1 MMKELALHVLDITEN
16 SVRGDASVIEIVIE
30 ENLKENRFSMEIND
44 DGRGIPAE
52 TLKTIKS
59 PFTTSRS
66 HRKVGMGI
74 PFLNDTCEMCGGY
87 LNIESEVGVGT
98 KVKAVMEYDS
108 IDRPPLG
115 DIAST
120 LLNLFASYSEVA
132 FLYRHIYQGKEM
144 EEAEEF
150 SISTPELDEIL
161 EGVPLS
167 TPSVFV
173 WVKGFIKDSIEELR
187 RES

>member
-1 MMKELALHVLDITEN
+1 MKELALHVLDITEN
-16 SVRGDASVIEIVIE
+16 SVRGDAETIEIVIE
-30 ENLKENRFSMEIND
+30 ENLKENRFVMEIND
-44 DGRGIPAE
+44 DGRGIPPE
-52 TLKTIKS
+52 ILKTIKN
-59 PFTTSRS
+59 PFTTSRT

-74 PFLNDTCEMCGGY
+74 PFLNDTCEMCGGF
-87 LNIESEVGVGT
+87 LRITSEVGVGT
-98 KVKAVMEYDS
+98 RVHAQMEYNN

-120 LLNLFASYSEVA
+120 LLNLFSSYPDIA
-132 FLYRHIYQGKEM
+132 FLYRHLYQTPEM
-144 EEAEEF
+144 EEEEEF

-173 WVKGFIKDSIEELR
+173 WVKSFIKDSIEELR
-187 RES
+187 GE

>member
-16 SVRGDASVIEIVIE
+16 SVRGDAETIEIVIE
-30 ENLKENRFSMEIND
+30 ENLKENRFVMEIND
-44 DGRGIPAE
+44 DGRGIPPE
-52 TLKTIKS
+52 ILKTIKN
-59 PFTTSRS
+59 PFTTSRT

-74 PFLNDTCEMCGGY
+74 PFLNDTCEMCGGF
-87 LNIESEVGVGT
+87 LRITSEVGVGT
-98 KVKAVMEYDS
+98 RVHAQMEYNN

-120 LLNLFASYSEVA
+120 LLNLFSSYPDIA
-132 FLYRHIYQGKEM
+132 FLYRHLYQTPEM
-144 EEAEEF
+144 EEEEEF
-150 SISTPELDEIL
+150 SISTSELDEIL

-187 RES
+187 GE

>member
-16 SVRGDASVIEIVIE
+16 SVRGGAENIEIVIE
-30 ENLKENRFSMEIND
+30 ENLDKNRFVMEIHD
-44 DGRGIPAE
+44 DGRGIPPE

-74 PFLNDTCEMCGGY
+74 PFLNDTCEMCGGF
-87 LNIESEVGVGT
+87 LDISSEVGVGT
-98 KVKAVMEYDS
+98 HVHAEMEYDS

-120 LLNLFASYSEVA
+120 LLSLFSSYPDIA
-132 FLYRHIYQGKEM
+132 FLYRHVYQASGA

-167 TPSVFV
+167 TPSVYV

-187 RES
+187 GE

>member
-1 MMKELALHVLDITEN
+1 MMKELALHVLDIAEN
-16 SVRGDASVIEIVIE
+16 SVRGDAEAIEIVIE
-30 ENLKENRFSMEIND
+30 ENLRENRFVIEIND
-44 DGRGIPAE
+44 DGRGIAPE

-74 PFLNDTCEMCGGY
+74 PFFNDTCEMCGGF
-87 LNIESEVGVGT
+87 LDIQSEVGVGT
-98 KVKAVMEYDS
+98 KVKAVMEYES

-120 LLNLFASYSEVA
+120 LLNLFSSYPDIA
-132 FLYRHIYQGKEM
+132 FLYRHLYQAKEAD
-144 EEAEEF
+144 EAEEF

-187 RES
+187 GES